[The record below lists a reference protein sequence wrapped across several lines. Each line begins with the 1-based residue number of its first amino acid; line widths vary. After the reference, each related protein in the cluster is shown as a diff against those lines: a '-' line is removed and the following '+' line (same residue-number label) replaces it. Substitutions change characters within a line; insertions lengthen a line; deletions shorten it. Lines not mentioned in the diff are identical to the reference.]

1 MKTTIQ
7 RNEASAPANV
17 RPSSVS
23 NSKNSESLHRI
34 DYRQRFYNRRLSTA
48 GVLDLLYDEAPEFW
62 ELAEV
67 VGKWVW
73 IQFAGKQPRQITAAL
88 SEFGFHWNNRR
99 QVWQHPCGQIINRA
113 DFDPRRKY
121 RSYFAADMKPV

>member
-1 MKTTIQ
+1 LNRTAQ
-7 RNEASAPANV
+7 RN
-17 RPSSVS
+17 
-23 NSKNSESLHRI
+23 SEELPKIDFARRNRNRGLPTQTLLNLMHR
-34 DYRQRFYNRRLSTA
+34 D
-48 GVLDLLYDEAPEFW
+48 APEFW

-73 IQFAGKQPRQITAAL
+73 IQFEDKQPHQITATL

-99 QVWQHPCGQIINRA
+99 QVWQHPCGQINNRA